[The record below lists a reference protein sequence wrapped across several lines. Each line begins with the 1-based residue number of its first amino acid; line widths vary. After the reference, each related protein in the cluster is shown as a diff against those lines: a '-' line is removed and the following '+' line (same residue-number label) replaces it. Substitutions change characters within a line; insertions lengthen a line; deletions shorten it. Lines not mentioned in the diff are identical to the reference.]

1 MHSRWLRPWLL
12 LLALLIGLAPAS
24 PATAQDGEISVN
36 IVGGSRDY
44 LIAVQ
49 RFASDAASRNQV
61 EALYAEIVAAIEL
74 SGGFRMVPDD
84 AFLDP
89 LQTANLQAT
98 RIPCD
103 NWRAVGTDALL
114 EGRVEQVGGVQRIR
128 YRVWDTARCQQQ
140 GDPAFFE
147 VSRDDLW
154 IAARKLA
161 DDVIYRFT
169 GRRGIAATQIAFVSN
184 QEGNKEI
191 FVMESDGTRRQR
203 VTSNGSVNL
212 FPGWSRDGRSL
223 IYTSHRA
230 GLSDLWMLARAKKG
244 RRVFDLRRLPGEKYR
259 GIFGPS
265 DRDITFVMH
274 VAENTDLYRARAD
287 GDGKPERL
295 TRHRAID
302 VSPSWSPDRKRIA
315 FASDRAGTL
324 QIYVKDMETGLLRRL
339 TFEGKYNASP
349 AWSPDGRWIAY
360 AARTGHYFDI
370 YLADPET
377 GDVVQLTEHPRNE
390 EAPAWSPDSRK
401 IVFVSDRFGR
411 KDLFSIDLTG
421 RGLRRL
427 TEGFGD
433 CSGPTWSSWLE

>member
-1 MHSRWLRPWLL
+1 MVYCRF
-12 LLALLIGLAPAS
+12 ALLMLAVAIPQLGL
-24 PATAQDGEISVN
+24 AQDGEISVN

-44 LIAVQ
+44 KIALQ
-49 RFASDAASRNQV
+49 RFASDAASRTDV
-61 EALYAEIVAAIEL
+61 DALFTETLAAVAL
-74 SGGFRMVPDD
+74 SGGFKRVPDA
-84 AFLDP
+84 AFLEP
-89 LQTANLQAT
+89 LQTLNLDSP

-103 NWRAVGTDALL
+103 NWRAVGTDVLV
-114 EGRVEQVGGVQRIR
+114 EGRIEEVRGNRRVS
-128 YRVWDTARCQQQ
+128 YRVWDAARCQQLGQ
-140 GDPAFFE
+140 PAFFE

-161 DDVIYRFT
+161 DDVVYRFT

-184 QEGNKEI
+184 DGGNKEV
-191 FVMESDGTRRQR
+191 FVMEADGSRRNR

-212 FPGWSRDGRSL
+212 FPGWSGDGRSL

-244 RRVFDLRRLPGEKYR
+244 RRIFDLGELPGEKYR

-265 DRDITFVMH
+265 DREVTFVMH
-274 VAENTDLYRARAD
+274 VSENTDIYRARAD
-287 GDGKPERL
+287 GYGKPQRL
-295 TRHRAID
+295 TKHRAID
-302 VSPSWSPDRKRIA
+302 VSPSWSPDGKHLA

-324 QIYVKDMETGLLRRL
+324 QIYVKNVSSGQLRRL

-377 GDVVQLTEHPRNE
+377 GDVIQLTEHPRNE